1 MAKII
6 FSDTEKD
13 EQKMG
18 NFLTNSTGNRIK
30 EINVKDKEP
39 IKDACEKLGVPF
51 SCTEG
56 ICGTCMIEIV
66 DGQENLSE
74 LTQEEKDMGRDKK
87 HRLACQCK
95 IKSGVVKIKY

>member
-6 FSDTEKD
+6 FSDNKKT
-13 EQKMG
+13 
-18 NFLTNSTGNRIK
+18 
-30 EINVKDKEP
+30 INVKDKEP

-51 SCTEG
+51 SFTER

-74 LTQEEKDMGRDKK
+74 LTQEEKDIGMNKTR
-87 HRLACQCK
+87 RLACQCK
-95 IKSGVVKIKY
+95 IKRGIVKIKY

>member
-6 FSDTEKD
+6 FSDDGKKVEIKNG
-13 EQKMG
+13 EQ
-18 NFLTNSTGNRIK
+18 
-30 EINVKDKEP
+30 

-51 SCTEG
+51 SCTQG
-56 ICGTCMIEIV
+56 ICGTCMIDVVE
-66 DGQENLSE
+66 GQENLSE
-74 LTQEEKDMGRDKK
+74 LTQEEKDMGRDKA

>member
-6 FSDTEKD
+6 ND
-13 EQKMG
+13 E
-18 NFLTNSTGNRIK
+18 TK
-30 EINVKDKEP
+30 EELEVLDGEP
-39 IKDACEKLGVPF
+39 IKKACMELGIPFACED
-51 SCTEG
+51 G

-66 DGQENLSE
+66 EGEDNLTD
-74 LTQEEKDMGRDKK
+74 LTKNEEYLGRDKN

>member
-6 FSDTEKD
+6 FSDNGKT
-13 EQKMG
+13 
-18 NFLTNSTGNRIK
+18 
-30 EINVKDKEP
+30 INVKDKNQ

-56 ICGTCMIEIV
+56 ICGTCMIEII

-74 LTQEEKDMGRDKK
+74 LTQEEKDMGMNKTR
-87 HRLACQCK
+87 RLACQCK
-95 IKSGVVKIKY
+95 IKSGTVKIKY